1 MPKHRNR
8 RATPPGAKYGP
19 PHSGRAEPPAG
30 RRRLLARGAA
40 TRLRC
45 APCRRAAPRDH
56 GHWQLWVWALGD
68 ADPKR

>member
-1 MPKHRNR
+1 MPKHLNR

-30 RRRLLARGAA
+30 KERSADAW
-40 TRLRC
+40 LRH
-45 APCRRAAPRDH
+45 AQASDAVRRAAPRDH
-56 GHWQLWVWALGD
+56 GHWQLWVWTLGD